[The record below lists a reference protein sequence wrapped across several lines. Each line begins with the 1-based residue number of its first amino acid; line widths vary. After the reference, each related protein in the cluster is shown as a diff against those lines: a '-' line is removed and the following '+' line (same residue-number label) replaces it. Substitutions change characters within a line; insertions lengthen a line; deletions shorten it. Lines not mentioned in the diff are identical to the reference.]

1 LAPGVS
7 SPGELDHSGMVQ
19 QSESWDNGGYML
31 ESDGGWDREDG
42 EIVIYVMRGRRDAIY
57 QFERETPG
65 G

>member
-1 LAPGVS
+1 
-7 SPGELDHSGMVQ
+7 MVQ
-19 QSESWDNGGYML
+19 QSDSWDNGGYML